1 MAKGNEVAIRNSASL
16 AALAW
21 SRLEQAAQETLN
33 ASNGQAPAVR
43 MVADASSITLHATD
57 KFGTSVMV
65 QGGNLVASSTARPEC
80 GATTV

>member
-1 MAKGNEVAIRNSASL
+1 MVKKGNAIALRNSASL

-33 ASNGQAPAVR
+33 AGNGEAPAVR
-43 MVADASSITLHATD
+43 MVADTGGITLHATD

-65 QGGNLVASSTARPEC
+65 QDGKISMQVAAQEAP
-80 GATTV
+80 